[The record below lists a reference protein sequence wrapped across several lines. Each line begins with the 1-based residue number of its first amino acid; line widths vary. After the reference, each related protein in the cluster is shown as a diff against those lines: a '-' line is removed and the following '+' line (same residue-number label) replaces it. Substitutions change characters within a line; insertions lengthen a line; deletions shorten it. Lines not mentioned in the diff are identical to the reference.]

1 MRITLFLLLSMSPE
15 VLVNIT
21 TESSHFFWKCNRT
34 SGLRC
39 LLYTFL
45 HPSSGADE
53 ITGES
58 EQLVTGIHD
67 EGDGLTLF
75 E

>member
-1 MRITLFLLLSMSPE
+1 
-15 VLVNIT
+15 
-21 TESSHFFWKCNRT
+21 
-34 SGLRC
+34 

>member
-1 MRITLFLLLSMSPE
+1 MSPE

-21 TESSHFFWKCNRT
+21 TESSHFFWKCNRN